1 VLSDLQEVI
10 ASGTFVH
17 ATDESA
23 CKWCD
28 FSNACGSNVFERA
41 MGKQNDPKLVA
52 YRRLVAH
59 V

>member
-1 VLSDLQEVI
+1 VLSDLREVI

-17 ATDESA
+17 AADSSA

-28 FSNACGSNVFERA
+28 FGNACGTKVFERA
-41 MGKQNDPKLVA
+41 AAKQNDPKLVA
-52 YRRLVAH
+52 YRRLVTH